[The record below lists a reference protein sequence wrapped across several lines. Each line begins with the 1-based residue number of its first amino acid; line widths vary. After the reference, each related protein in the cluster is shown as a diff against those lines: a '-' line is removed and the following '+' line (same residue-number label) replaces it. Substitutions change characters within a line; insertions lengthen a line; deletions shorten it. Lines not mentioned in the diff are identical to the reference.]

1 MSSYPINSQMCF
13 FLKMLLTVTLLLQKQ
28 QKQNHVYM
36 YMYVIIF
43 NNWSHNYLNFL

>member
-1 MSSYPINSQMCF
+1 MSSYPISSKMCF
-13 FLKMLLTVTLLLQKQ
+13 FMQLTVTLIQKQ

>member
-1 MSSYPINSQMCF
+1 MSSYPISSKMCF
-13 FLKMLLTVTLLLQKQ
+13 FKMLLTVTLLLQKQ